1 MNLPQLRA
9 LVAVADTGSITAA
22 AARLGLTQ
30 SGASQAVAALEEQ
43 LGVRLITRGRRGAVP
58 TAVGE
63 RVVEHAREVLA
74 GLDAVRRAAD
84 AARGLERG
92 RLRLAAFPTIFA
104 TLLPPLLRRFRTLHP
119 GVEVVALEAGDDE
132 MAAWLVAGTVD
143 VGVAMDPA
151 PGEAAAPLGRDEW
164 VAVVPAGHPLA
175 RASGGRVAFARLAA
189 EPFVLATGGCATHA
203 RSLAR
208 GTGLELTDVRVEVR
222 DWASAFALVRE
233 GVGVALVPEPT
244 LPEDRRG
251 LRVLRLAQPLYRRFG
266 LQVSGRARGSPAV
279 RALLEVAAAGHPY
292 TEAAGEARTA
302 PIAAVHRAA
311 SGQLRTPASTAKR

>member
-30 SGASQAVAALEEQ
+30 SGASQAVAALDEQ

-189 EPFVLATGGCATHA
+189 EPFVFA
-203 RSLAR
+203 REASLTFEKECLPSALRPQRVQPSAR
-208 GTGLELTDVRVEVR
+208 PVT
-222 DWASAFALVRE
+222 
-233 GVGVALVPEPT
+233 EPT
-244 LPEDRRG
+244 VAAR
-251 LRVLRLAQPLYRRFG
+251 LRLAHLLAPSLRPYRG
-266 LQVSGRARGSPAV
+266 
-279 RALLEVAAAGHPY
+279 AGF
-292 TEAAGEARTA
+292 EG
-302 PIAAVHRAA
+302 
-311 SGQLRTPASTAKR
+311 G